1 MQNTVAQQLAAMAS
15 SGDENALRP
24 ILNAIAD
31 RLSSQAFNAGT
42 LAIATVTQ
50 NVKTT
55 GTVKAVAGGHH
66 VALAAADPIYTLT
79 AANSVAIN
87 KFNVL
92 CLYVNAAGVVSAK
105 MGSEAASLGAVVYPT
120 PDAGKALF
128 GIVTIS
134 AGANVFTGA
143 TTALTGGT
151 VTVTYTDVIGAV
163 DPSILLG

>member
-1 MQNTVAQQLAAMAS
+1 MQNTIAQYLAGVDDPS
-15 SGDENALRP
+15 SREGLRP
-24 ILNAIAD
+24 ILNALTD
-31 RLSSQAFNAGT
+31 RLSSQAFNAGS

-55 GTVKAVAGGHH
+55 GTVKLVAGGHH
-66 VALAAADPIYTLT
+66 VALAAADPIYTFV

-87 KFNVL
+87 KFNVV
-92 CLYVNAAGVVSAK
+92 CLYCDSAGAVTAK
-105 MGSEAASLGAVVYPT
+105 MGSEAASLAAVVYPT

-128 GIVTIS
+128 GIITIS

-151 VTVTYTDVIGAV
+151 VTVTYTDVIGAC
-163 DPSILLG
+163 DPSINLG

>member
-15 SGDENALRP
+15 VGDEAALRP

-31 RLSSQAFNAGT
+31 RLASQAFNAGT
-42 LAIATVTQ
+42 LAIATTTQ
-50 NVKTT
+50 HVKTT
-55 GTVKAVAGGHH
+55 GTVKLVAGGRH
-66 VALAAADPIYTLT
+66 VALAAADPIYSLV

-92 CLYVNAAGVVSAK
+92 CLYCNSAGVVTAK
-105 MGSEAASLGAVVYPT
+105 MGEEAGSLAAVKYPT
-120 PDAGKALF
+120 PPEGKAMF

-134 AGANVFTGA
+134 AGANVFTGG

-151 VTVTYTDVIGAV
+151 VTVTYTDVIGAC
-163 DPSILLG
+163 DPSIAL

>member
-1 MQNTVAQQLAAMAS
+1 MQNTVAQQIAALAA
-15 SGDENALRP
+15 GKDKEALRP
-24 ILNAIAD
+24 LLNAIAD

-55 GTVKAVAGGHH
+55 GTVKAVAGGRH

-92 CLYVNAAGVVSAK
+92 CLYVDAAGTVSGK

-120 PDAGKALF
+120 PDVGKALF

>member
-1 MQNTVAQQLAAMAS
+1 MLSTVAQQLNAMAS
-15 SGDENALRP
+15 VSDENALRP

-31 RLSSQAFNAGT
+31 RLASQAFNAGT
-42 LAIATVTQ
+42 LAIATTTQ
-50 NVKTT
+50 HVKTT
-55 GTVKAVAGGHH
+55 GTVKAVAGGRH
-66 VALAAADPIYTLT
+66 VALSAADPIYSLV

-92 CLYVNAAGVVSAK
+92 CLYVDSAGTVSAK
-105 MGSEAASLGAVVYPT
+105 MGAEAGSLAAVVYPT
-120 PDAGKALF
+120 PAVGKALF

-134 AGANVFTGA
+134 AGANVFTGG

-163 DPSILLG
+163 DPSIALS